1 MRSERLK
8 KPSGRDR
15 QSDNTSGLKYGIRV
29 PRIAKE
35 VIQFDK
41 ENRNTLWRDTILK
54 ELEALISMDV
64 FEKFP
69 SSLRKASGMGFQFE
83 PLRIIFDVK
92 VDLRRK
98 ARLVIGGHV
107 VNSSGHEVYASMMK
121 SVSARVLMTIADAN
135 DLDVMLGDIVNA
147 YLCASTEKKIYT
159 RAGANF
165 EAVGL
170 MPEGTLL

>member
-1 MRSERLK
+1 MMWLLRFHRLRRERLK

-69 SSLRKASGMGFQFE
+69 SSLRKARKMGTSRTCQE
-83 PLRIIFDVK
+83 LIEI
-92 VDLRRK
+92 RK
-98 ARLVIGGHV
+98 
-107 VNSSGHEVYASMMK
+107 
-121 SVSARVLMTIADAN
+121 T
-135 DLDVMLGDIVNA
+135 
-147 YLCASTEKKIYT
+147 
-159 RAGANF
+159 
-165 EAVGL
+165 
-170 MPEGTLL
+170 